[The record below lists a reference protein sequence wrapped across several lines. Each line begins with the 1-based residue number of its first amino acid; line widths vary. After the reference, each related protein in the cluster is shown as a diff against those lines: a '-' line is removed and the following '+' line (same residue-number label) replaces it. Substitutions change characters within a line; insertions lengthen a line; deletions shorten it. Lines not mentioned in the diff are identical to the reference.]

1 MNLRTHTLLVTIKP
15 HTAFKNM
22 FSESEYQADL
32 KSYLDIF
39 PYIASIHPK
48 FHSYIKRIEANEVD
62 ENYSFLD
69 KDLNI
74 IRNDE
79 IFIKKLKEDEVIHI
93 VPAVFGGGGKRGLL
107 PVLAIAGLGIATGGF
122 GFGAAAG
129 GAGAGAGAGA
139 SGGFFSG
146 LSSAFASMPNFLQTM
161 TVNLAL
167 AAVTSLFTTRQKP
180 RETDQQTRENSMF
193 GSLTNSTEPGT
204 PIALHYG
211 MVRVGGQLVSGYIE
225 TEEHEKDDI
234 VKVSDMFS
242 NDA

>member
-1 MNLRTHTLLVTIKP
+1 
-15 HTAFKNM
+15 
-22 FSESEYQADL
+22 
-32 KSYLDIF
+32 
-39 PYIASIHPK
+39 
-48 FHSYIKRIEANEVD
+48 
-62 ENYSFLD
+62 
-69 KDLNI
+69 
-74 IRNDE
+74 
-79 IFIKKLKEDEVIHI
+79 
-93 VPAVFGGGGKRGLL
+93 
-107 PVLAIAGLGIATGGF
+107 
-122 GFGAAAG
+122 
-129 GAGAGAGAGA
+129 
-139 SGGFFSG
+139 
-146 LSSAFASMPNFLQTM
+146 MPNFLQTM

>member
-1 MNLRTHTLLVTIKP
+1 MLVTIKP
-15 HTAFKNM
+15 HSAFKSM
-22 FSESEYQADL
+22 FSEAEYQVDL

-39 PYIASIHPK
+39 PYIASTHPK
-48 FHSYIKRIEANEVD
+48 FHSYIKHIEANEVD

-69 KDLNI
+69 KNLEI

-79 IFIKKLKEDEVIHI
+79 IFIKKLKEDETIHI

-122 GFGAAAG
+122 GFGAAASAG

-139 SGGFFSG
+139 AGGGGFFSG

-180 RETDQQTRENSMF
+180 RETDTQTRENSMF

-211 MVRVGGQLVSGYIE
+211 LVRVGGQLVSGYIE

-242 NDA
+242 NDT